1 MDKHE
6 TIALFGPPRSAVSL
20 ALKTVLK
27 FKETAGPLLVLDL
40 QGVGAVALNQENEML
55 LRKRPV
61 VWIDTANRRKPVS
74 FFPLSFSKNAV
85 SVFRYFLKMVRDI
98 AKMRLVD
105 GTIDHVARGVERC
118 LREGQVGPRAL
129 LTVLA
134 DRRMRGRF
142 FDADCDSREIARCI
156 AMLRYALRFP
166 AVYNVSEG
174 INRMPLREVL
184 QKKGTVWIEM
194 PREHFEPDEHRL
206 VAAFVQTAVLDWSLF
221 LPTGDGAD
229 IHSLERPTVLHLFPH
244 HADAEDSFTELVK
257 PTQEWIRHIGVFGL
271 SARPP
276 SVVARSWARGAG
288 QVWLLGGEAGFPRE
302 QYATIFGDHAVAA
315 AKRTDGGTLRIM
327 SKEREA
333 GISIRVRVPEVE
345 PPLATELRVSS
356 GARRQVAALRQC
368 AGALGDRGLVRPEA
382 GEKMYELLCEKETL
396 RNGWFKVLASNRKS
410 TGTDG
415 RTVAQFKERLED
427 ELGRLSDELA
437 TGTYRPRLLKRVSL
451 EKPGGGVRVIGISCV
466 RDRVVQ
472 TALLTLM
479 EPLFEPAF
487 SNLSFAFRPH
497 RNAHQAIDAARSMI
511 ATGGVW
517 AVIADIRKCFDT
529 LDHQVLLSLVER
541 KIGDEKILELIQQ
554 WLTADALDFGDI
566 VPVEVGVPQGGS
578 LSPLLAN
585 IYLDPLD
592 RHFERAGYDFVRYA
606 DDIVIF
612 CKDREAAREALR
624 DMGTFL
630 AHSLKLE
637 LKPTKTAYVPIRE
650 GIEFLGFRMTDTEI
664 AIQESKT
671 DRVTHAVAEQLRIMG
686 SDNSSLMARLR
697 ATIRLNSIVRG
708 FRNYFRAAG
717 GAAIHRQLTHLD
729 LLMKELAERH
739 LPAAIRE
746 DPVFRFHERF
756 ARTLPGHGDQPADGS
771 AALREVAGIYPQK
784 GEQKTAP
791 GWMQERNVTEDGGDT
806 QAGEKG
812 RVIAPG
818 EDIDEG
824 SVLVHGDR
832 VFVLTHHGY
841 VAMEGDGLVVRRK
854 KKDLCTKKIEEI
866 GLLYLQGTAMNI
878 SVPLQIRLAEKGV
891 PVVYAPP
898 FGKPAAVLAPIV
910 SEKANLRRQQVLRR
924 DDPDVLRIGLQMLA
938 AKIGNQ
944 AGVLSYFAKYRR
956 KVDAPQGR
964 RMMEV
969 AGELRTYAARMA
981 ELAPG
986 GAEMRTV
993 AMGLE
998 GRAAALYW
1006 KELATLIP
1014 KSLDFPGRVTMNA
1027 QDPFNQCLNY
1037 VYGILYGEVWRAI
1050 SRCGLDPY
1058 FGIMHGSQ
1066 RDGGSLVFDLIEEFR
1081 APFADRFVVALMGR
1095 GFLPEQDAENLLKF
1109 RCRKTLV
1116 AGFLKQWTNAPVRRS
1131 GIKSPSRLLDEQ
1143 AIRLAKLFGGEVSY
1157 RPFKMKW

>member
-1 MDKHE
+1 MNKHE
-6 TIALFGPPRSAVSL
+6 TLALFGPPRNIVSL

-27 FKETAGPLLVLDL
+27 FKETAGPLLVLDF
-40 QGVGAVALNQENEML
+40 QGVGAVALNPENEML

-61 VWIDTANRRKPVS
+61 VWVDTANRRKPVS
-74 FFPLSFSKNAV
+74 FFPLSFSKDAV
-85 SVFRYFLKMVRDI
+85 SVFRYFLKTVRDI

-105 GTIDHVARGVERC
+105 DTIDHVARGVERC

-134 DRRMRGRF
+134 DRMMRGRF

-174 INRMPLREVL
+174 INRMPLREIL
-184 QKKGTVWIEM
+184 QKRHTVWIEM

-206 VAAFVQTAVLDWSLF
+206 VAAFIQTAVLDWSLF
-221 LPTGDGAD
+221 LPTADGTEVP
-229 IHSLERPTVLHLFPH
+229 SLERPTVLHLFPH
-244 HADAEDSFTELVK
+244 HSDAYDSFVDMVQ
-257 PTQEWIRHIGVFGL
+257 PTQGWIRHIGVFGL

-276 SVVARSWARGAG
+276 SVAARSWARGAG
-288 QVWLLGGEAGFPRE
+288 QIWLLGGEAGFPRE
-302 QYATIFGDHAVAA
+302 QYATILGEHAVAA
-315 AKRTDGGTLRIM
+315 AERIDGGALYIM

-333 GISIRVRVPEVE
+333 GISIRVRVPPVE
-345 PPLATELRVSS
+345 TTTAAELRVSS
-356 GARRQVAALRQC
+356 GVRRQVAALRQC

-382 GEKMYELLCEKETL
+382 GEEMYERLCEKETL
-396 RNGWFKVLASNRKS
+396 LNGWFKVLASNRKS

-415 RTVAQFKERLED
+415 MTVPQFKEKLD
-427 ELGRLSDELA
+427 HELARVSDELT

-472 TALLTLM
+472 TALLTLL

-487 SNLSFAFRPH
+487 SNFSFAFRPH

-511 ATGGVW
+511 AMGGAW
-517 AVIADIRKCFDT
+517 AVIADIRKCFDS
-529 LDHQVLLSLVER
+529 LDHEVLLSLVER
-541 KIGDEKILELIQQ
+541 KIGDEKLLALIHQ

-566 VPVEVGVPQGGS
+566 VPVDVGVPQGGS
-578 LSPLLAN
+578 ISPLLAN

-592 RHFERAGYDFVRYA
+592 RHFERAGYNFVRYA

-630 AHSLKLE
+630 SHTLRLE
-637 LKPTKTAYVPIRE
+637 LKPTKTAYVPVRE
-650 GIEFLGFRMTDTEI
+650 GFEFLGFRMTDTEI

-671 DRVTHAVAEQLRIMG
+671 DRVIHAVAEQLRIMG
-686 SDNSSLMARLR
+686 SDNVSLMARLR
-697 ATIRLNSIVRG
+697 ATIRLNSVVRG

-717 GAAIHRQLTHLD
+717 GAAIHRQLTRLD
-729 LLMKELAERH
+729 ELMRELAERH
-739 LPAAIRE
+739 LPATIRE

-771 AALREVAGIYPQK
+771 AALREVAGIYPLK
-784 GEQKTAP
+784 VEQKTTP
-791 GWMQERNVTEDGGDT
+791 GWMQERDAVENGGAA
-806 QAGEKG
+806 QAGETS
-812 RVIAPG
+812 RVVATG

-824 SVLVHGDR
+824 SVLVHGNR

-841 VAMEGDGLVVRRK
+841 VAMEGDVLVVRRK
-854 KKDLCTKKIEEI
+854 KKDVCAKKIEEI
-866 GLLYLQGTAMNI
+866 GLLYLQGAAMNI

-898 FGKPAAVLAPIV
+898 FGKPAAVLAPVI

-924 DDPDVLRIGLQMLA
+924 DDPDVARTGLQMLA

-944 AGVLSYFAKYRR
+944 AGVISYFAKYRR
-956 KVDAPQGR
+956 KVDAAQGR

-969 AGELRTYAARMA
+969 AAELRVHAARVA
-981 ELAPG
+981 ELTPG
-986 GAEMRTV
+986 GTEMRAV

-1006 KELATLIP
+1006 KELAFLIP
-1014 KSLDFPGRVTMNA
+1014 AALDFPGRVTIHA
-1027 QDPFNQCLNY
+1027 QDLFNQCLNY
-1037 VYGILYGEVWRAI
+1037 VYGILYGEVWRAV

-1095 GFLPEQDAENLLKF
+1095 GFLPEQDTENLLKF

-1116 AGFLKQWTNAPVRRS
+1116 TGFLKQWTNAPVRRC

-1143 AIRLAKLFGGEVSY
+1143 AMALTKLFEGKGSY